1 MEIQVELYEGILYKL
16 PKVTILQQSPLLVA
30 EYAGRVCYN
39 SFENS
44 EHEVIRNKDTSNL
57 EAEHSVLM
65 DSLSWVHHHESVMEH
80 LSISFLI
87 EGTYRGVLQ
96 EIVRSRMASYSVQST
111 RYTGQSI
118 INAFIAS
125 NAHQVIDKRAAFEE
139 LALTL
144 NMFVVCGES
153 ELIEISSIYSKLYS
167 QLTTLGMDT
176 FYELALSKDA
186 RTNGALLETTH
197 TAMFKSLEASKAKR
211 NVLDPFKHIVT
222 DMWTTDLVMT
232 MNLRSLKGFLKQRDS
247 GAAYKGIQWLAKA
260 MKEAT
265 PSKYL
270 DLIIKSKETHE

>member
-39 SFENS
+39 SFANS
-44 EHEVIRNKDTSNL
+44 EHEAIRNKDTSNL

-96 EIVRSRMASYSVQST
+96 EIVRSRIASYSVQST
-111 RYTGQSI
+111 RYTGQSVM
-118 INAFIAS
+118 NAFIA
-125 NAHQVIDKRAAFEE
+125 
-139 LALTL
+139 ALVAPAEARRTTFQKLVSSL
-144 NMFVVCGES
+144 NMFVTCEEAS
-153 ELIEISSIYSKLYS
+153 KIEAESIYSKLLS
-167 QLTTLGMDT
+167 QLNTLGHVN

-186 RTNGALLETTH
+186 RTNGSLLESSPELV
-197 TAMFKSLEASKAKR
+197 FKALEASKAKR

-232 MNLRSLKGFLKQRDS
+232 MNLRALKGFLKQRDS
-247 GAAYKGIQWLAKA
+247 GAAYKGIQWLAQA

-270 DLIIKSKETHE
+270 DLIIKSKETHV